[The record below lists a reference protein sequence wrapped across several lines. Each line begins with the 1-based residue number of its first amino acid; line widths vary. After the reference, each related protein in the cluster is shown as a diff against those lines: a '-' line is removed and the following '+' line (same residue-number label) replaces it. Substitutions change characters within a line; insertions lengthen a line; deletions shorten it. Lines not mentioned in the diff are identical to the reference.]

1 MGNRRIAREIII
13 KNLYANEISGC
24 DDGNSEG
31 LVAEEL
37 GRLDEKSRSFISD
50 ICRGIIEKKHE
61 IDSIIV
67 RYADNWDLNRIAVLD
82 KNILRLAIYEMLF
95 VEDIPPVVSIN
106 EAIDIAK
113 KFSTRDSGKFVN
125 GILDKIHKELI
136 INKDKNG

>member
-1 MGNRRIAREIII
+1 MGNRRIAREIIL

-24 DDGNSEG
+24 DNSDSAG
-31 LVAEEL
+31 LVSEEFS
-37 GRLDEKSRSFISD
+37 GLDEKSRLFVSD
-50 ICRGIIEKKHE
+50 IYRGIMEKKDK

-82 KNILRLAIYEMLF
+82 KNILRFAIYEMLF

-113 KFSTRDSGKFVN
+113 KFSTKDSGKFVN